1 MRYTCRHIAGRGAR
15 AHALARRW
23 NPEGWRCLGA
33 LLALVCLR
41 PKAGI
46 FRFFAVGRLG
56 WIRADGSWCATV
68 VDERC
73 QGGNDAG
80 ASTADEFP
88 CPRDPD
94 DQRQDQDVTDQVQW
108 AGARMNEESDARTE
122 LHSEDHQQ
130 PGGQR
135 KV

>member
-1 MRYTCRHIAGRGAR
+1 MRYTCRHIAGRRAR
-15 AHALARRW
+15 AHPLARRW
-23 NPEGWRCLGA
+23 NPEGWRRLGA
-33 LLALVCLR
+33 LLALVSLR

-46 FRFFAVGRLG
+46 FPCFAVGRLG
-56 WIRADGSWCATV
+56 WITADGAWCATV

-73 QGGNDAG
+73 QGGNDAR
-80 ASTADEFP
+80 ASTADEFS

-108 AGARMNEESDARTE
+108 ARARMNEESDARTE